1 VADAEAEAENAAEVL
16 EEAESVQAAQA
27 ESEGL
32 SAEELAIESVPVA
45 EDVET
50 PDSKLDETESATSDE

>member
-50 PDSKLDETESATSDE
+50 LDLKLDETESTTSDE